1 MIDITKVPKQVL
13 YILKR
18 LDTFGWSGFLVGGA
32 VRNLLLNREVSDWDL
47 ASDCPLEEIRNLF
60 PATKIVGVSFGVA
73 LVHIDGMDIQIAR
86 FRTDG
91 RYSDG
96 RHPDSVEFVNDIM
109 EDLKRRDFRINAMAW
124 NHYEFVCVDGALDDL
139 KNGIIRSV
147 GNPEERFKEDALR
160 ILRLVRFSCQL
171 NFEIDNQTAKAA
183 IQLSNL
189 VQNIS
194 LERIN
199 EELSKILMSEYP
211 EIGIIKL
218 QLIKVLNY
226 IIPELTDCISCFQN
240 NFHKFDVYGHILET
254 LYFIPN
260 DLSLRLAALLHDIG
274 KPQTKS
280 IDENGNIH
288 FYGHEEISANMAEEI
303 MRRLKYNNDTINEVK
318 YLVAHHM
325 ELMNYENPTNR
336 NVRRLLN
343 RHGESRLK
351 KLIEFYKAD
360 LLGSG
365 TRDQNEVEILIKNFR
380 NKLEEVLQEKSATRF
395 EDLVINGN
403 DIIEV
408 TGLKPGKNIG
418 IIKSFI
424 MKIVLDN
431 PELNQRE
438 KLLNI
443 VRQMNI
449 CKFDNIKYMK
459 DDKNLNNEEISEI
472 EMIINLMDEATFL
485 QNNKG

>member
-260 DLSLRLAALLHDIG
+260 DLSLRLAALFHDIG

-303 MRRLKYNNDTINEVK
+303 MRRLKYNNDIIDEVT

-325 ELMNYENPTNR
+325 ELMNTPFNSNKAIR
-336 NVRRLLN
+336 KLLN
-343 RHGESRLK
+343 RHGEQRLK
-351 KLIEFYKAD
+351 KLIEIRRAD

-365 TRDQNEVEILIKNFR
+365 TRTSEYVEDLIKEYKYRLNI
-380 NKLEEVLQEKSATRF
+380 VLQEKPATKF
-395 EDLVINGN
+395 EDLAINGN
-403 DIIEV
+403 DIMEI
-408 TGLKPGKNIG
+408 TGLKPGRKIGEMKEYIMQWILEHPEDNNREILIQFLKEYSEKN
-418 IIKSFI
+418 
-424 MKIVLDN
+424 
-431 PELNQRE
+431 
-438 KLLNI
+438 
-443 VRQMNI
+443 
-449 CKFDNIKYMK
+449 
-459 DDKNLNNEEISEI
+459 
-472 EMIINLMDEATFL
+472 
-485 QNNKG
+485 